1 MAYKSLYRA
10 YRPQTFS
17 EVVGQSHVTKT
28 LQNAIRRNQLAH
40 AYLFTGPRGTGKT
53 SIAKLFARG
62 INCIHPDKAPC
73 NECDICRSMLHDNHP
88 DIIEIDA
95 ASNNGVDDVR
105 DLIERVKY
113 APIEAKYKVYII
125 DEVHMLSI
133 GAFNAL
139 LKTLEE
145 PPEHVVFILA
155 TTEIQKVL
163 PTIIS
168 RCQRYDFSF
177 VSVSEIVKRLKE
189 VFEQEKI
196 EYDEEVIEVIARLAD
211 GGMRDALTISEQVIA
226 YGEFPIKV
234 ADVYDVY
241 KICTPEQKLAII
253 EAILDKDLKTT
264 FQLFS
269 ELESNSVDYKQ
280 LVVDIIEICKQSMI
294 FSLTTNKESVP
305 LRYLDAVISL
315 SRRNK
320 DNELLDII
328 NEMLE
333 IINQAKVNGN
343 YRQYLEISAIRLT
356 QTKALLIDEKPRL
369 VDFNRKNKE
378 ISTPNEKPTRK
389 VEQIEQRQSTIKN
402 NEEQLQS
409 TAELKPEVINNVEQL
424 EIQIDDLLL
433 KAMVIG
439 DKNLRIKE
447 NELLS
452 SLVKYKNV
460 MKYKRITRNVNNT
473 QLAVSSDYLNVF
485 VTNTKQ
491 LADNL
496 NTPESI
502 EVAKELFDLI
512 FEANKSYFFV
522 SKEVFDNTVEV
533 FMKDHNEN
541 KLPNK
546 ELVNQELK
554 KLIKTTNEITIKKPE
569 QLIEELF
576 GEFIVEE

>member
-10 YRPQTFS
+10 YRPQTFT
-17 EVVGQSHVTKT
+17 EVVGQTHVIKT

-62 INCIHPDKAPC
+62 INCSHPENAPC
-73 NECDICRSMLHDNHP
+73 NDCEMCHSMLHENHP

-145 PPEHVVFILA
+145 PPEHVIFILA

-177 VSVSEIVKRLKE
+177 VSVSDINKRLKD
-189 VFEQEKI
+189 VFEQENI
-196 EYDEEVIEVIARLAD
+196 DYEEEAVEVIARLAD

-226 YGEFPIKV
+226 YSELPIKV
-234 ADVYDVY
+234 SDVYEVY
-241 KICTPEQKLAII
+241 KISTPQQKQAII
-253 EAILDKDLKTT
+253 EAILNKDLKTT
-264 FQLFS
+264 FQLFA
-269 ELESNSVDYKQ
+269 EIESNSVDYKQ
-280 LVVDIIEICKQSMI
+280 LVLDIIEICKEAMI

-315 SRRNK
+315 SKRNN

-356 QTKALLIDEKPRL
+356 QTKALLIDEIPRT
-369 VDFNRKNKE
+369 VDNKKKNKE
-378 ISTPNEKPTRK
+378 TTVLLKSKEKSTPSTLQPVDKTVK
-389 VEQIEQRQSTIKN
+389 EQIALDPDE
-402 NEEQLQS
+402 
-409 TAELKPEVINNVEQL
+409 
-424 EIQIDDLLL
+424 LLL
-433 KAMVIG
+433 KVMVVG
-439 DKNLRIKE
+439 DKNLRIQE

-452 SLVKYKNV
+452 SLSNYRNIL
-460 MKYKRITRNVNNT
+460 KYKRITRNMHNT
-473 QLAVSSDYLNVF
+473 QLAVSSEYLDVF
-485 VTNTKQ
+485 VTTTKE

-496 NTPESI
+496 NTPESL
-502 EVAKELFDLI
+502 EVAKELFDLM
-512 FEANKSYFFV
+512 FKTNKNYLFV

-533 FMKDHNEN
+533 FMKVHNEK
-541 KLPNK
+541 KLPDK
-546 ELVNQELK
+546 DMVNQELK
-554 KLIKTTNEITIKKPE
+554 NRMASQQEVTIKKPE

>member
-10 YRPQTFS
+10 YRPQTFN
-17 EVVGQSHVTKT
+17 EVVGQTHIIKT

-62 INCIHPDKAPC
+62 INCSYPEKAPC
-73 NECDICRSMLHDNHP
+73 NQCSICQSMLRDNHP

-125 DEVHMLSI
+125 DEVHMLST

-168 RCQRYDFSF
+168 RCQRYDFTF
-177 VSVSEIVKRLKE
+177 VSVNDIQSRLKE
-189 VFEQEKI
+189 VFKQEQIDYE
-196 EYDEEVIEVIARLAD
+196 EEVIDVIARLAD

-226 YGEFPIKV
+226 YSEFPIKV
-234 ADVYDVY
+234 SDVYDVY
-241 KICTPEQKLAII
+241 KISTPQQKLAII
-253 EAILDKDLKTT
+253 EALLDKDLKTT

-269 ELESNSVDYKQ
+269 ELETKSVDYKQ
-280 LVVDIIEICKQSMI
+280 LVLDIIEICKQAMI
-294 FSLTTNKESVP
+294 FSLTTNKEGVP
-305 LRYLDAVISL
+305 SRYLEIVMSL
-315 SRRNK
+315 SKRNN
-320 DNELLDII
+320 DNQLLNII
-328 NEMLE
+328 NELLE

-356 QTKALLIDEKPRL
+356 QTNSIVRDEQPRTVKIKSTEITTPVTNPQTNL
-369 VDFNRKNKE
+369 VEPINEHPQTQPKT
-378 ISTPNEKPTRK
+378 ISDSEKTTPDE
-389 VEQIEQRQSTIKN
+389 
-402 NEEQLQS
+402 
-409 TAELKPEVINNVEQL
+409 
-424 EIQIDDLLL
+424 LLL
-433 KAMVIG
+433 KAMVVG

-447 NELLS
+447 NELLA
-452 SLVKYKNV
+452 SLDKYKNV
-460 MKYKRITRNVNNT
+460 MKYKRITRNLNNT

-485 VTNTKQ
+485 VTTTKQ

-496 NTPESI
+496 NTPESVI
-502 EVAKELFDLI
+502 VAKELFDLV
-512 FEANKSYFFV
+512 FSANKDYFFV
-522 SKEVFDNTVEV
+522 SKEVFDNTVDV
-533 FMKDHNEN
+533 FRKVYNEN
-541 KLPNK
+541 NLPDK

-554 KLIKTTNEITIKKPE
+554 NRMATTPETIVKKPE